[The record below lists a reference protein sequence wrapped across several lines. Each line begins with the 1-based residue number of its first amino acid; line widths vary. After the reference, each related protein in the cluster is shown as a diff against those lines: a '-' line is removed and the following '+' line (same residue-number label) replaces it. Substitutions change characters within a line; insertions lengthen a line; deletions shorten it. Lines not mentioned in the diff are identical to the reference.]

1 MFFAAIIRDYFTW
14 HYTTAWGELWGFWRN
29 CLWFV
34 VHVFSLPQLMRSW
47 FAPFKRI
54 TESRGDRFNFEDLA
68 GYVIIGFLSR
78 LVGAVIRTVLILVGV
93 ICLLLTLAFGIAV
106 YLIWAVLPFSMIG
119 LIGMSISLFLI

>member
-1 MFFAAIIRDYFTW
+1 
-14 HYTTAWGELWGFWRN
+14 
-29 CLWFV
+29 
-34 VHVFSLPQLMRSW
+34 MRSW